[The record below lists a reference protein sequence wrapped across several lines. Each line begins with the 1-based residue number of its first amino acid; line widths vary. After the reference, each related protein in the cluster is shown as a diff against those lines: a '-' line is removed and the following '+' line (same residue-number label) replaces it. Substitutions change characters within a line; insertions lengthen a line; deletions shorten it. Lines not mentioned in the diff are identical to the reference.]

1 MLIFQKEVLCI
12 SILAA
17 SGYAAYYLLAA
28 SSLPEH
34 LTPKKIN
41 REHISVLRT
50 MIQRASGAL
59 LYGVIP
65 LLVMTA
71 VFKRPLSDYGLTFEN
86 FIPTLFWTSFL
97 IPGMALVGIL
107 SGKHSINQEIY
118 PQMRLSCWNIS
129 RAALSAA
136 TWGLYLSAYE
146 FLLRGL
152 FFFSCWRAFGL
163 TAAVLLNMLVYGL
176 FHLHK
181 GAKEMAGSIV
191 LGAVLCASV
200 FLTRSIWPAF
210 GAHLVLALSTEWS
223 SIHFSPDMKMKWR
236 LKSA

>member
-1 MLIFQKEVLCI
+1 MLIVHKEVLCI

-17 SGYAAYYLLAA
+17 AGYAAYYFLAE
-28 SSLPEH
+28 SSLSEH
-34 LTPKKIN
+34 LTPKKRN
-41 REHISVLRT
+41 MEHRSILRT
-50 MIQRASGAL
+50 LFQRTSGML

-65 LLVMTA
+65 LLVMFA
-71 VFKRPLSDYGLTFEN
+71 AFNRPMSDYGLTFKN
-86 FIPTLFWTSFL
+86 FSPTLFWTAAL
-97 IPGMALVGIL
+97 IPGMALVGIV

-118 PQMRLSCWNIS
+118 PQMRLSRWNIS

-181 GAKEMAGSIV
+181 GAKEMTGSFV

-200 FLTRSIWPAF
+200 FFTRKIWPAL

-223 SIHFSPDMKMKWR
+223 SIHFNPDMKMKWR
-236 LKSA
+236 FRSP